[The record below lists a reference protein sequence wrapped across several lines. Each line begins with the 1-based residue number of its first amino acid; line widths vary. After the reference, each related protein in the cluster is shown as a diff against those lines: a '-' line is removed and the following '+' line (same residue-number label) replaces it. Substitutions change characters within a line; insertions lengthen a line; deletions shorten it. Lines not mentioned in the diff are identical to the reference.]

1 MAPGVHNHSAIK
13 RLSLDRDH
21 QTIVLAP
28 CAGVRFAPVK
38 LESFGLQRIE
48 RNKQVSRPLVTV
60 AAFPEPVI
68 DKKIVKNW
76 RTKHSVLASE
86 SIRSRIGALCQE
98 PRFVPIHSRLKCREL
113 VAQRFRLCYIDA
125 GYLEWT

>member
-1 MAPGVHNHSAIK
+1 MSPGIDNHSVIK
-13 RLSLDRDH
+13 RLSLGRDH

-38 LESFGLQRIE
+38 LESFELQRIE
-48 RNKQVSRPLVTV
+48 HNKQVSRPLVTV
-60 AAFPEPVI
+60 TTFPEPVI

-98 PRFVPIHSRLKCREL
+98 PRFVPIHSGRKCREL
-113 VAQRFRLCYIDA
+113 VGQRLRLGYIA
-125 GYLEWT
+125 ARYFE

>member
-1 MAPGVHNHSAIK
+1 MPPGIDNHSVIK
-13 RLSLDRDH
+13 RLSLGRNH

-38 LESFGLQRIE
+38 LESFELQRIE

-68 DKKIVKNW
+68 DKKIVKDW
-76 RTKHSVLASE
+76 RAKHSVLASE
-86 SIRSRIGALCQE
+86 SIHGRIGALCQE
-98 PRFVPIHSRLKCREL
+98 PRFVPIHSGRKCREF
-113 VAQRFRLCYIDA
+113 VGQSFRLGYIAA
-125 GYLEWT
+125 GYFE